1 MWKYIN
7 HWKNVGL
14 NVCFWFQASNYPHY
28 KILAT
33 IVNWL
38 ILSST
43 KIYFH
48 SRCCWQLHN
57 WTIVSSI
64 FKAQKLNAKTP
75 LENNSRWE
83 RRQKYFQWCVF
94 ARQHCAY
101 FIIRTRTVHS
111 PHWSLKMIIRK
122 NPGQKVRVEMRLPRL
137 AVPCSYLTLNV
148 LSTTKTNVGQ
158 SENVIQDPG
167 PRKLHSV
174 IIQQSAS
181 PFFICYSIFE
191 THTIMLCY
199 ISA

>member
-75 LENNSRWE
+75 LSRIIHGE
-83 RRQKYFQWCVF
+83 SEDKNTFNDVF
-94 ARQHCAY
+94 LLDNIVHILLSGPAQ
-101 FIIRTRTVHS
+101 HS

-167 PRKLHSV
+167 L
-174 IIQQSAS
+174 AN
-181 PFFICYSIFE
+181 YSR
-191 THTIMLCY
+191 
-199 ISA
+199 